1 MALPTYL
8 DLVND
13 VLVRMR
19 EPEVTTVAE
28 NTVSNLVGKYIN
40 DAKRQV
46 SDAYDWD
53 AFNTPI
59 TVSTIA
65 NTTGP
70 YSLTGAGVRYKTMD
84 VINTTSFYEMQP
96 LSHANYDSFYYT
108 TPTPTKGLPMY
119 YSIKGVD
126 TNGDIKVNFWPV
138 PDAVYSIRFSLIVPE
153 ADFTTDTSTTLL
165 AKEPIVLGA
174 FARALVER
182 GEDGGLSSSE
192 AYAMYKSCMSDL
204 IALELAR
211 SPENDTFEAV

>member
-19 EPEVTTVAE
+19 EPQVTTVAE
-28 NTVSNLVGKYIN
+28 NTVSALVGKYIN

-70 YSLTGAGVRYKTMD
+70 YSITGAGVRFKTMD

-192 AYAMYKSCMSDL
+192 AYALYKSCMSDL

-211 SPENDTFEAV
+211 SPENDSFEAV

>member
-70 YSLTGAGVRYKTMD
+70 YSITGAGVRFKTMD

>member
-19 EPEVTTVAE
+19 EPQVSTVSE
-28 NTVSNLVGKYIN
+28 NTVSALVGKYIN

-153 ADFTTDTSTTLL
+153 ADFTTDASTTLL

-192 AYAMYKSCMSDL
+192 AYALYKSCMSDL

>member
-19 EPEVTTVAE
+19 EPQVSTVSE
-28 NTVSNLVGKYIN
+28 NTVSALVGKYIN

-59 TVSTIA
+59 TISTIA

-84 VINTTSFYEMQP
+84 VINITSFYEMQP

-138 PDAVYSIRFSLIVPE
+138 PDQIYSIRFSLIVPE

-211 SPENDTFEAV
+211 SPENDSFVAV

>member
-19 EPEVTTVAE
+19 EPQVSTVSE
-28 NTVSNLVGKYIN
+28 NTVSTLVGKYVN

-70 YSLTGAGVRYKTMD
+70 YSITGAGVRYKTMD
-84 VINTTSFYEMQP
+84 VINTTSFYELSP

-153 ADFTTDTSTTLL
+153 ADFTTDASTTLL

-192 AYAMYKSCMSDL
+192 AYALYKSCLSDL
-204 IALELAR
+204 ISLELAR
-211 SPENDTFEAV
+211 SPENDQFEAV

>member
-19 EPEVTTVAE
+19 EPQVSTVSE
-28 NTVSNLVGKYIN
+28 NTVSALVGKYIN

-84 VINTTSFYEMQP
+84 VINTTSFYEMSP

-153 ADFTTDTSTTLL
+153 ADFTTDASTTLL

-192 AYAMYKSCMSDL
+192 AYALYKSCMSDL

>member
-19 EPEVTTVAE
+19 EPQVSTVSE
-28 NTVSNLVGKYIN
+28 NTVSTLVGKYVN

-59 TVSTIA
+59 TVNTIA

-70 YSLTGAGVRYKTMD
+70 YSITGAGVRYKTMD
-84 VINTTSFYEMQP
+84 VINTTSFYELSP

-153 ADFTTDTSTTLL
+153 ADFTTDASTTLL

-192 AYAMYKSCMSDL
+192 AYALYKSCLSDL
-204 IALELAR
+204 ISLELAR

>member
-8 DLVND
+8 QLVND

-19 EPEVTTVAE
+19 EPQVSSVSE
-28 NTVSNLVGKYIN
+28 NTVSALVGKYIN

-70 YSLTGAGVRYKTMD
+70 YSITGAGVRFKTMD

-153 ADFTTDTSTTLL
+153 ADFTTDASTTLL

-192 AYAMYKSCMSDL
+192 AYALYKSSMSDL

>member
-28 NTVSNLVGKYIN
+28 NTVSALVGKYIN

-70 YSLTGAGVRYKTMD
+70 YSITGAGVRYKTMD
-84 VINTTSFYEMQP
+84 VINTTSFYELSP

-138 PDAVYSIRFSLIVPE
+138 PDAVYAIRFSLIVPE
-153 ADFTTDTSTTLL
+153 ADFTTDSSTTLL

-192 AYAMYKSCMSDL
+192 AYALYKSCMSDL

>member
-19 EPEVTTVAE
+19 EPTVTTVSQ
-28 NTVSNLVGKYIN
+28 NTVSALVGKYVN

-70 YSLTGAGVRYKTMD
+70 YSITGAGVRYKTMD
-84 VINTTSFYEMQP
+84 VINTSSFYELSP

-126 TNGDIKVNFWPV
+126 TSGDIKVNFWPV

-153 ADFTTDTSTTLL
+153 ADFTTDSSTTLL

-192 AYAMYKSCMSDL
+192 AYALYKSCLSDL
-204 IALELAR
+204 ISLELAR
-211 SPENDTFEAV
+211 SPENDQFEAV

>member
-19 EPEVTTVAE
+19 EPQVSTVSE
-28 NTVSNLVGKYIN
+28 NTVSTLVGKYVN

-59 TVSTIA
+59 TVNTIA

-70 YSLTGAGVRYKTMD
+70 YSITGAGVRYKTMD
-84 VINTTSFYEMQP
+84 VINTTSFYELSP

-138 PDAVYSIRFSLIVPE
+138 PDAVYAIRFSLIVPE

-174 FARALVER
+174 FARALIER
-182 GEDGGLSSSE
+182 GEDGGLNSSE
-192 AYAMYKSCMSDL
+192 AFAMYKSCMSDL

>member
-19 EPEVTTVAE
+19 EPTVE
-28 NTVSNLVGKYIN
+28 TVSQNTVSSLVGKYVN

-46 SDAYDWD
+46 ADAYDWD
-53 AFNTPI
+53 AFNTAI
-59 TVSTIA
+59 TVSTTA
-65 NTTGP
+65 NNTGP

-84 VINTTSFYEMQP
+84 VINTTAYNQLSA
-96 LSHANYDSFYYT
+96 LSHERYDAFYYT
-108 TPTPTKGLPMY
+108 IPNPTRGLPLY
-119 YSIKGVD
+119 YTARGVD
-126 TNGDIKVNFWPV
+126 TSGDIQVVFWPV
-138 PDAVYSIRFSLIVPE
+138 PDAAYNIRFSLIVPE
-153 ADFTTDTSTTLL
+153 ADFTTDSSTTLL

-192 AYAMYKSCMSDL
+192 AYALYKSSLADL
-204 IALELAR
+204 ISLELAR
-211 SPENDTFEAV
+211 SPENDTFEAT